1 MERRERAE
9 VPEYLAQRGWL
20 AIREIP
26 EPQVLSARLAQQ
38 VQQAQQAYKVRRAQ
52 VVRLALQDRPELDRR
67 VVQAR
72 RVQRELR
79 ELRAQ
84 QYRPEPRALR
94 DRPERRAQ
102 RDRPE

>member
-20 AIREIP
+20 EVWEIP
-26 EPQVLSARLAQQ
+26 APQVLSARLAQQ

-72 RVQRELR
+72 RARRELR
-79 ELRAQ
+79 GRVGKP
-84 QYRPEPRALR
+84 Y
-94 DRPERRAQ
+94 
-102 RDRPE
+102 